1 MLLSAFSLLLRKFW
15 RMDQEGTSTVARAA
29 ASKRIFVTFIQS
41 TNLIAVKA
49 LFPDLHPS
57 AKCPD
62 SGKFFNRKAN
72 CFRCSSKATILC
84 RCSAGITLA
93 LRDEQLSRQ
102 VVVERHSRSQYPFE
116 FVFLDNPIK
125 RLVSTLN
132 AISVFTVLGGQVLYD
147 LDVARTSPTEGS
159 GRVVYRLPDLE
170 FVVTHVITEPLLPRH
185 GIMKRFSKSDL
196 YGSGLSP
203 SGVAG

>member
-1 MLLSAFSLLLRKFW
+1 LLLSYSRQISSLLKRSSPTCIQAPSVLTA
-15 RMDQEGTSTVARAA
+15 GNSSTA
-29 ASKRIFVTFIQS
+29 KRI
-41 TNLIAVKA
+41 A
-49 LFPDLHPS
+49 S
-57 AKCPD
+57 A
-62 SGKFFNRKAN
+62 
-72 CFRCSSKATILC
+72 TV
-84 RCSAGITLA
+84 

-125 RLVSTLN
+125 RLVSTLD
-132 AISVFTVLGGQVLYD
+132 AISVFTVLRGQVLYD

-196 YGSGLSP
+196 YGSRLSP
-203 SGVAG
+203 SGVTG